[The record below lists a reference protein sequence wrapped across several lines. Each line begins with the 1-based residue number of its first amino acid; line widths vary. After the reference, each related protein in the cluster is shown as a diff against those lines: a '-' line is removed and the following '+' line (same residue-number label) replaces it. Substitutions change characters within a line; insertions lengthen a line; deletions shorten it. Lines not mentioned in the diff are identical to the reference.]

1 MSEHITETDI
11 QRLVK
16 AFYKEVQTDDM
27 LAPIFATKINP
38 EGWDAHMNHI
48 ADFWSSI
55 FLKTGRFKGNPML
68 KHAALAGLTPQH
80 FNHWL
85 ALFTEVSNEV
95 IDTEKAQAIQAMAA
109 RIAQSLQMGLA
120 FNFEKAGQTD
130 HPFTDYGMRLP
141 R

>member
-1 MSEHITETDI
+1 MSAQITEGDI

-16 AFYKEVQTDDM
+16 AFYKEVQEDG
-27 LAPIFATKINP
+27 LLSPIFATKIDP
-38 EGWDAHMNHI
+38 DGWDVHMNHI

-68 KHAALAGLTPQH
+68 KHADLPGLTPHH

-85 ALFTEVSNEV
+85 ALFTEVSNRV
-95 IDTEKAQAIQAMAA
+95 LDTEKAKAIQAMAE

-120 FNFEKAGQTD
+120 FNFEKTGQND

>member
-1 MSEHITETDI
+1 MSGRISEADI
-11 QRLVK
+11 QRLVR
-16 AFYKEVQTDDM
+16 AFYKEVQKDHI
-27 LAPIFATKINP
+27 LAPIFASKIDP
-38 EGWDAHMNHI
+38 EGWDVHIDHI

-68 KHAALAGLTPQH
+68 KHAALPGLTPDH

-85 ALFTEVSNEV
+85 ALFTKVSNRVLE
-95 IDTEKAQAIQAMAA
+95 TEKAKAIQLMAE

-120 FNFEKAGQTD
+120 FNFEKAGQTN
-130 HPFTDYGMRLP
+130 HPFTDYGMQLR